1 MQHNQMNISI
11 EQFYQYYW
19 WLFFLIKRNKQ
30 KQRHKCINKRFFFNC
45 AIELQLLTLLK
56 AMCEQ
61 DHNNTVVYLPSTF
74 IPQVIG
80 IGYLYIEF
88 LLSDK
93 YFFSKQQSS
102 NNDECGFKK
111 MFHDNSLE
119 SVPSQEQFTLATI

>member
-1 MQHNQMNISI
+1 
-11 EQFYQYYW
+11 
-19 WLFFLIKRNKQ
+19 
-30 KQRHKCINKRFFFNC
+30 
-45 AIELQLLTLLK
+45 
-56 AMCEQ
+56 MCEQ